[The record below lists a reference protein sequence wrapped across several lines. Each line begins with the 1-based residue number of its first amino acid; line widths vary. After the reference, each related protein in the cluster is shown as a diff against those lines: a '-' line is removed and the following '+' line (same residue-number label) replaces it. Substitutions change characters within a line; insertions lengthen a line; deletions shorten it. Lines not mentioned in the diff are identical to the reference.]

1 MFKRY
6 PNAGRLAPS
15 LVVSALLIAPELF
28 ANTANCEAIAAET
41 VSELKAGAAGWWSE
55 DGERLAGMAAA
66 SACFKTQANL
76 AQSASDTAPG
86 QAALE
91 SSQDEAT
98 EFMGLEVRPLSGP
111 PSRKPYERTRD

>member
-15 LVVSALLIAPELF
+15 LVLSALLIAPELS
-28 ANTANCEAIAAET
+28 ANTVNCEAIAAET

-66 SACFKTQANL
+66 ACFKTQANL
-76 AQSASDTAPG
+76 AQSVTDTPPG
-86 QAALE
+86 QAARE
-91 SSQDEAT
+91 PSQGEAT

>member
-98 EFMGLEVRPLSGP
+98 EFMDWKCVP
-111 PSRKPYERTRD
+111 